1 MRSIT
6 SSEIA
11 DYLAS
16 HIVPV
21 YGSIG
26 RAQAERALFRH
37 YGFLAREV
45 VAQAIIVAQCR
56 GQTVSEHGGATFRRG
71 K

>member
-1 MRSIT
+1 MRT
-6 SSEIA
+6 TTASEIA
-11 DYLAS
+11 DYLAY

-21 YGSIG
+21 YGVIG
-26 RAQAERALFRH
+26 RAQAERALFCH

-45 VAQAIIVAQCR
+45 VAQAIIIAECR
-56 GQTVSEHGGATFRRG
+56 GQTVREHGGTTLRRV